1 MKKLIILFFVL
12 LIHDVFSQDTIYL
25 KDGSKY
31 AAKIIEIN
39 ANDIKYKKFNNQDGP
54 LYSDSKTNIIK
65 IRYENGMSDVFGT
78 VLSETSNT
86 VIVDVQK
93 ANTDCKIVQDGP
105 HFYCNGTRI
114 SKGEMLMQI
123 KSRV

>member
-1 MKKLIILFFVL
+1 MVK
-12 LIHDVFSQDTIYL
+12 VFEITSSEL
-25 KDGSKY
+25 KYHQLD
-31 AAKIIEIN
+31 N
-39 ANDIKYKKFNNQDGP
+39 PDGP
-54 LYSDSKTNIIK
+54 LYSDSKTNILK
-65 IRYENGMSDVFGT
+65 IRYENGISDVFAK
-78 VLSETSNT
+78 VPSETSNP
-86 VIVDVQK
+86 VVVDVQK